1 MESRT
6 LTAMDGYL
14 EIVHDS
20 LNDRRTALKRDLKH
34 VLDGVGDL
42 AAQLEALRTTAQAVL
57 KTLNDTQIDEYIEAV
72 KLVRME
78 TEKTNEARMQA
89 VCHAEK
95 VGSALKETDAAVQA
109 FSSVWNDTRSK
120 LNSLSISTSGV
131 LAQSPTW
138 CRHTEVVRS
147 EIKARLL
154 AGN

>member
-20 LNDRRTALKRDLKH
+20 LNDRRTALKRDLEH
-34 VLDGVGDL
+34 VMAGVGDL
-42 AAQLEALRTTAQAVL
+42 TAQLEALRTTAQVVL
-57 KTLNDTQIDEYIEAV
+57 ETLNDTPIDEYVETV
-72 KLVRME
+72 KQVR
-78 TEKTNEARMQA
+78 TEFTNEARVEA
-89 VCHAEK
+89 VCIAEK
-95 VGSALKETDAAVQA
+95 VGSALKGTDAAVQA
-109 FSSVWNDTRSK
+109 FSLVWNDTRSK
-120 LNSLSISTSGV
+120 LSSLSISTSGV
-131 LAQSPTW
+131 LAQTPTW